1 MRAHSKTLQK
11 TCRASRLWLSSCVS
25 SLIGTAGVQ
34 DVVQPGPLAATLGGQ
49 MMSDPLFVP
58 QILAHV
64 GPLPLADWAVHFV
77 ALVWYRALH
86 AAAAP
91 AVREAAKKLPPR
103 QRYVLHRWLDAWKY
117 GSGQDYRL

>member
-1 MRAHSKTLQK
+1 M
-11 TCRASRLWLSSCVS
+11 
-25 SLIGTAGVQ
+25 
-34 DVVQPGPLAATLGGQ
+34 VQPGPLAATLGGQ
-49 MMSDPLFVP
+49 MFSDPLFIP

-86 AAAAP
+86 AVAAPPLGAAA
-91 AVREAAKKLPPR
+91 EKLPPP

-117 GSGQDYRL
+117 GSGQDYTL